1 MSLIRLSVFLPCTL
15 ILCAC
20 APLQDLMRQAASPSV
35 ESGTETPTEDELVE
49 IARNMPTEKDIQER
63 FLALPGMYR
72 QICLAPELAPYFDK
86 TPCLPS
92 MATKAHVSDTTRITP
107 IQAAAMR
114 QAVSE
119 IRELNDETRRLMIES
134 GLEPYASHA
143 REAAL
148 TYDPLVVTNQNALI
162 NGDITWGE
170 YNRRRLELGNR
181 PNPFASDNKAND
193 YRTAPSSVSVTP
205 EH

>member
-1 MSLIRLSVFLPCTL
+1 MSLIRLSVFLSSTL
-15 ILCAC
+15 MLCAC
-20 APLQDLMRQAASPSV
+20 APLHDLLQQSAAPGAESPAQ
-35 ESGTETPTEDELVE
+35 TPTEDELVE
-49 IARNMPTEKDIQER
+49 IARGMPTEKDIQER

-92 MATKAHVSDTTRITP
+92 MATKAHVNDTTRITP
-107 IQAAAMR
+107 VQAAAMR

-143 REAAL
+143 RHAASTL
-148 TYDPLVVTNQNALI
+148 DPLVVTNQNALI
-162 NGDITWGE
+162 NGEITWGE

-181 PNPFASDNKAND
+181 PNPFASDNEANSAP
-193 YRTAPSSVSVTP
+193 TAPASAPVTRQP
-205 EH
+205 

>member
-1 MSLIRLSVFLPCTL
+1 M
-15 ILCAC
+15 
-20 APLQDLMRQAASPSV
+20 
-35 ESGTETPTEDELVE
+35 E

-92 MATKAHVSDTTRITP
+92 MVTKKHLKDTSRITP
-107 IQAAAMR
+107 VQTAAMR

-143 REAAL
+143 RQAAL
-148 TYDPLVVTNQNALI
+148 TLDPLIVTNQNALI
-162 NGDITWGE
+162 NGEITWGE

-181 PNPFASDNKAND
+181 PNPFASEGDAKEPQ
-193 YRTAPSSVSVTP
+193 TAPASVPVSLKP
-205 EH
+205 